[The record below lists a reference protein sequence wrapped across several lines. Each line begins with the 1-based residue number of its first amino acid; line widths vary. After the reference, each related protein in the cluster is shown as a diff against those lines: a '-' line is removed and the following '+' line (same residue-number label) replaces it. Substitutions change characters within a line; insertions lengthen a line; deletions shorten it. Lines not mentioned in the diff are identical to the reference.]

1 MATAESAPAQYKQ
14 PSRKGKK
21 AWRKNVDVTQIQSGL
36 EEARD
41 QIIDGGIIAEKTS
54 DELFAVD
61 TTGSTEIQAKYSKR
75 HKPLKVDEIL
85 NKRSA
90 VPAVSSRKRLSDFAD
105 EKKRKK
111 TRVTNKDYDRLR
123 AIAYGGDQVQKDVVE
138 TGVTADYDPWA
149 VQETKKDPKFSFLE
163 DKKPTREPS
172 TLKQEP
178 ISLIKSGKAIPAV
191 RKPEAGKSYNPNFND
206 WQAIIARESDK
217 AVEAEKKR
225 LQEAQEEAE
234 RMERALVESDSD
246 SDANESAWE
255 SEWEG
260 FSDGEDAESKKLK
273 TKRPE
278 RKTPA
283 QRNKIKR
290 RKEAEGLAKHNA
302 QMKAKEQQ
310 LQRIK
315 ELAKSV
321 EEKEEA
327 RADIKRQLALLPND
341 PTTADDDDDA
351 GDEELRKR
359 RLGKHFV
366 PEAPLEVV
374 LPDELQDSL
383 RRLKPEGNLLKDRMR
398 SMMIRGKVEAR
409 KQHPYAKKRKV
420 TLTEKW
426 SYKDWKL
433 D

>member
-1 MATAESAPAQYKQ
+1 MANMESAPAQYKQ

-36 EEARD
+36 EEVRD
-41 QIIDGGIIAEKTS
+41 QIIDGGIIAEKAS

-61 TTGSTEIQAKYSKR
+61 TTGSTDIQKKVSKR

-90 VPAVSSRKRLSDFAD
+90 VPAVSSRKRLSDFSE

-111 TRVTNKDYDRLR
+111 PKVSGKDYDRLR

-138 TGVTADYDPWA
+138 TGHTANYDPWS

-163 DKKPTREPS
+163 EKRAAKEPV

-178 ISLIKSGKAIPAV
+178 LSLIKSGKAIPAV

-206 WQAIIARESDK
+206 WQEIIARESDK
-217 AVEAEKKR
+217 VVEAEKKR
-225 LQEAQEEAE
+225 LQEAREEAE
-234 RMERALVESDSD
+234 RMERALAESDSE

-260 FSDGEDAESKKLK
+260 FSDEEKEKLK

-283 QRNKIKR
+283 QRNRIKR
-290 RKEAEGLAKHNA
+290 RKEAEGLAKHQA
-302 QMKAKEQQ
+302 KMKAKEQQ

-321 EEKEEA
+321 EEKEKA
-327 RADIKRQLALLPND
+327 RAEVKHQLALLPND
-341 PTTADDDDDA
+341 DPSEDD
-351 GDEELRKR
+351 GEEELRKR
-359 RLGKHFV
+359 RFGKHFV

-409 KQHPYAKKRKV
+409 KQIPYAKKRKV

-433 D
+433 E